1 MQLPSDNL
9 REKWLQ
15 IRGPRACSS
24 PTPDEASYHL
34 LPGAR
39 RGAVRS
45 LQSAHARGPAPFR
58 SLPVESGTHLLCES
72 NSIHQKYSGSFYSQT
87 TLSMADGL

>member
-1 MQLPSDNL
+1 MQLSTDNL

-15 IRGPRACSS
+15 MRGPRACSS
-24 PTPDEASYHL
+24 PTPDEAPYHL

-58 SLPVESGTHLLCES
+58 PLPVESGTHLLCEGQ
-72 NSIHQKYSGSFYSQT
+72 IQQKCSGSFYSQT
-87 TLSMADGL
+87 ALSVADHL